1 MRHPR
6 FRQSARAAG
15 LLVLASSTTLLTSC
29 ASSDP
34 AAGSATKGFVVI
46 YADQPPTGAQVFV
59 DGQLRGTLSSS
70 YSNGSPG
77 CFGPD
82 QISAP
87 EGTVVLTIFKDHT
100 YAIDV
105 KYTNGTSDHLDLEA
119 TASVIEAFCYQI
131 GTHPN

>member
-1 MRHPR
+1 MRFSLLR
-6 FRQSARAAG
+6 LAAIAG
-15 LLVLASSTTLLTSC
+15 SCSLASC

-59 DGQLRGTLSSS
+59 DGQLRGTLTSS

-82 QISAP
+82 QVSAP
-87 EGTVVLTIFKDHT
+87 EGTVVLTIFKGNT

-119 TASVIEAFCYQI
+119 TASVIDAFCYQI